1 MKSGGQVPRQE
12 ASRQQVQQ
20 LTRPHK
26 ELAWG
31 TPRQGPECAV
41 PKRNS
46 HSKGHIGIKQSA
58 GSRGLA
64 KWKGLWPAV
73 PDLKGQFMWGPGK
86 HPLLD
91 TGLMEALEFWHY
103 LQCQE
108 LQERILKFPSCPVE
122 QRLKIKNISENKV
135 ILCCTSEFIVRLL
148 LAIWLFPIFKSWT
161 HVTCHP
167 LILMWTRLWSPALP
181 QW

>member
-1 MKSGGQVPRQE
+1 MKSRGQVPRQE

-20 LTRPHK
+20 LIRPHK

-31 TPRQGPECAV
+31 TPRQGPECAA

-64 KWKGLWPAV
+64 KRKSRCPAV
-73 PDLKGQFMWGPGK
+73 PDLKGQVMWRPGK
-86 HPLLD
+86 HPLPD
-91 TGLMEALEFWHY
+91 TGPVEALGVWHY

-108 LQERILKFPSCPVE
+108 LQESMLKFPSCPEE
-122 QRLKIKNISENKV
+122 QRLKIKSILENKV

-148 LAIWLFPIFKSWT
+148 LAIWLFPTFKSWT
-161 HVTCHP
+161 HVTRHP
-167 LILMWTRLWSPALP
+167 LILMWTRLWSPMLP
-181 QW
+181 RW